1 MHLEQLTNELFGFVK
16 MEHKEMSLHLEQLD
30 LQKLLEQLLDEA
42 WPSFEKNG
50 LEAQFSC
57 VEHGIS
63 MEGDGNLLARLFENL
78 LNNAVKYGKDG
89 KIIRV
94 AAKVV
99 HEHVLVQV
107 INYGYVIPKEDLEK
121 LFQKFYRVEQSRSQN
136 TGGTGLGLSI
146 ARWAAQLHGGT
157 VRVVDDPRGAD
168 FEITLPKYHI
178 SDDE

>member
-1 MHLEQLTNELFGFVK
+1 
-16 MEHKEMSLHLEQLD
+16 MSLHLEQLD

-57 VEHGIS
+57 VEHGIP

-107 INYGYVIPKEDLEK
+107 INYGYVIPKEESGKIISEVLP
-121 LFQKFYRVEQSRSQN
+121 
-136 TGGTGLGLSI
+136 
-146 ARWAAQLHGGT
+146 GGT
-157 VRVVDDPRGAD
+157 VAFTEYGRNRSWAG
-168 FEITLPKYHI
+168 YRS
-178 SDDE
+178 SDRSASWRRRTGEK

>member
-1 MHLEQLTNELFGFVK
+1 
-16 MEHKEMSLHLEQLD
+16 
-30 LQKLLEQLLDEA
+30 
-42 WPSFEKNG
+42 
-50 LEAQFSC
+50 
-57 VEHGIS
+57 

-121 LFQKFYRVEQSRSQN
+121 LFQKFYREEPVLGWLSFIRSQCFMAE
-136 TGGTGLGLSI
+136 TY
-146 ARWAAQLHGGT
+146 R
-157 VRVVDDPRGAD
+157 
-168 FEITLPKYHI
+168 
-178 SDDE
+178 